1 MMSLERYY
9 GVKPPHF
16 IQEEDPVVSGV
27 RQNGGYDDGEG
38 ISLQKAFLKSPGM
51 PFSENKSRW
60 TSKKLF

>member
-27 RQNGGYDDGEG
+27 RQNGGYDTEKEY
-38 ISLQKAFLKSPGM
+38 LC
-51 PFSENKSRW
+51 
-60 TSKKLF
+60 KKRS